1 MCFSLFYFSYIIFY
15 YFIFINIFFSG
26 GNPYEAEMEAEIQ
39 EEFIRREDRNNIQTR
54 EQVAFEVG

>member
-1 MCFSLFYFSYIIFY
+1 MHASGVNFITKFIIFL
-15 YFIFINIFFSG
+15 G

-54 EQVAFEVG
+54 EMQCGFEVGTYIEDE